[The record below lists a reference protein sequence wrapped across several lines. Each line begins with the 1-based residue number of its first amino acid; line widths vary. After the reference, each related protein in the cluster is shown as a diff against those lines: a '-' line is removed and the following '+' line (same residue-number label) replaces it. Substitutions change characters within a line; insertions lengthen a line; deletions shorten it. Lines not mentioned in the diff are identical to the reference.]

1 MLTDLLLVAA
11 PFALGILL
19 VAMGADITDPA
30 IAEELEREKKNNAH

>member
-19 VAMGADITDPA
+19 VAMGADITDTELV
-30 IAEELEREKKNNAH
+30 AEYEQIERDGK